1 MFKIVKE
8 TVFIY
13 LNQIHINTSL
23 TFISA
28 EGFKLELIQN
38 MFLKQIWGNNF
49 QETWMFKVPQNM
61 FFTTTD

>member
-13 LNQIHINTSL
+13 LNQLHIHTSL
-23 TFISA
+23 IFIYA
-28 EGFKLELIQN
+28 EGFKLELII
-38 MFLKQIWGNNF
+38 FWKQICGYKF

-61 FFTTTD
+61 FFATMN